1 MSQGMSFSRSSRTS
15 QEGSPAALR
24 WPAVAR
30 RLLAFAAGTVLAL
43 AALAGGLSAPASAW
57 AQTLYF
63 HNDVAGSPL
72 VATDGSGAVVWK
84 ENYHPFGA
92 PQVRSTAGAS
102 DRLGFAGKVYDRDT
116 QLSYFGARYYDP
128 IVGRFMGIDPK
139 EVDPNDL
146 HSFNRYAYGNNNPYR
161 YVDPD
166 GHSPIDLIFLAY
178 DVAKLGVAVYS
189 GQGVGSAAANVGL
202 SLLGVLSPVPGTGQ
216 ALKMAKI
223 ADKAVDATRA
233 GERAV
238 DAARA
243 IKPDFVVTASGTAIP
258 VSQSRMREGF
268 EAAGFTRRAADKT
281 AEPGVIHVVP
291 TRNGSIDVRTM
302 EGSSHHPRRAVFTR
316 EGTNDPVRMDGS
328 KFPNGTPRA
337 DRRAGSHLEQSP

>member
-1 MSQGMSFSRSSRTS
+1 MSLGMIFSRSSRTS

-30 RLLAFAAGTVLAL
+30 RRLLAAAAGTVLAL

-92 PQVRSTAGAS
+92 PQVRSAAGAS

-139 EVDPNDL
+139 EVNPNDL

-178 DVAKLGVAVYS
+178 DVAQLGVAVYS
-189 GQGVGSAAANVGL
+189 GQGVGGAAADVGL
-202 SLLGVLSPVPGTGQ
+202 SLLGVLSPVPGAGQ
-216 ALKMAKI
+216 ALKMARI

-233 GERAV
+233 GHHVV
-238 DAARA
+238 DAARGITLSRSIHGEAAAHTADA
-243 IKPDFVVTASGTAIP
+243 IKAGKSSVLTIDRAGAAANRQASTGALDKVAGKHLDEYP
-258 VSQSRMREGF
+258 PAMFREGG
-268 EAAGFTRRAADKT
+268 AGA
-281 AEPGVIHVVP
+281 
-291 TRNGSIDVRTM
+291 SVRPINPRDNM
-302 EGSSHHPRRAVFTR
+302 SSGACIGNACRGLP
-316 EGTNDPVRMDGS
+316 DGNRIQI
-328 KFPNGTPRA
+328 KIG
-337 DRRAGSHLEQSP
+337 D

>member
-1 MSQGMSFSRSSRTS
+1 MSQSMSFSRSSRTS

-30 RLLAFAAGTVLAL
+30 RRLLAFAAGTVLVL

-189 GQGVGSAAANVGL
+189 GQGVGSAAADVGL

-223 ADKAVDATRA
+223 ADKAVDAVRVADRGADVSRGGESVIRVVEA
-233 GERAV
+233 GKPQFQLRQGEQGLSV
-238 DAARA
+238 FDAS
-243 IKPDFVVTASGTAIP
+243 KVGPSDVLPHF
-258 VSQSRMREGF
+258 REGSQTV
-268 EAAGFTRRAADKT
+268 TRSVERIRACGLSVVCT
-281 AEPGVIHVVP
+281 PGNASLPQHLRDAHKEIRP
-291 TRNGSIDVRTM
+291 GEGMTRNEFKKALKR
-302 EGSSHHPRRAVFTR
+302 
-316 EGTNDPVRMDGS
+316 
-328 KFPNGTPRA
+328 
-337 DRRAGSHLEQSP
+337 LESGD